1 MNIVAIVIEVLIFT
15 ALIGTIA
22 TQVANGGN
30 LSGASLVLYG
40 LITVVIV
47 AGFIMYLYKTTGLGN
62 KMHK

>member
-22 TQVANGGN
+22 TQVASGGN